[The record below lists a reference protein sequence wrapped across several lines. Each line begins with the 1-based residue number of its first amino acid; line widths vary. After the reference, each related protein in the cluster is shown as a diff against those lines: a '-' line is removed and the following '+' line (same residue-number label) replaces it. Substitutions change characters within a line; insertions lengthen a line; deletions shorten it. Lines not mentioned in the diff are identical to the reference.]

1 MRGPARRICI
11 GRSPTPRGRS
21 ARGWPCR
28 CTSWTV
34 SVLDTVPAGV
44 ETELTRFFAAARL
57 RASDYGEHYV
67 ALWDSLEQASS
78 GGKRVRPALV
88 LAAYSG
94 FGGRD
99 QSLVAPVAVSFELL
113 HTAFV
118 IHDDVIDRDLAR
130 RGVANIAGRFNDR
143 ALAHGAAADQ
153 AGVWA
158 AAAAILAGDLALS
171 EAHRALAK
179 LPVDVRT
186 RLRLLDLLDRAVFV
200 SAAGELADVTNSSA
214 RHPLT
219 VAEVITTLENKTA
232 VYSFEAPLQAGAVLA
247 GASAEAIRLLG
258 RFGRLVG
265 VAFQLTDDLL
275 GVFGDPVK
283 TGKSVKADLREGKQT
298 AMIAHAGGTETW
310 SLIAPYLGKIDLS
323 DEEAERAREHL
334 RACGAKAAAEGLAYD
349 HSRLAI
355 EALDSAVIPAELR
368 ARLTELADAAVNRA
382 R

>member
-1 MRGPARRICI
+1 M
-11 GRSPTPRGRS
+11 
-21 ARGWPCR
+21 
-28 CTSWTV
+28 
-34 SVLDTVPAGV
+34 LDTVAAGV
-44 ETELTRFFAAARL
+44 ATELTRFFAAARL

-67 ALWDSLEQASS
+67 ALWDFLERASS

-88 LAAYSG
+88 LAAYAG

-99 QSLVAPVAVSFELL
+99 QTLVVPVAVSFELL
-113 HTAFV
+113 HTAFL

-130 RGVANIAGRFNDR
+130 RGQANIAGRFNDR
-143 ALAHGAAADQ
+143 ALAHGADSDQ
-153 AGVWA
+153 AQVWA

-179 LPVDVRT
+179 LPADVDT

-232 VYSFEAPLQAGAVLA
+232 VYSFEGPLQAGAVLA
-247 GASAEAIRLLG
+247 GASAEAIGLLG
-258 RFGRLVG
+258 RYGRLVG

-275 GVFGDPVK
+275 GVFGDAVE
-283 TGKSVKADLREGKQT
+283 TGKSVTADLREGKQT
-298 AMIAHAGGTETW
+298 ALIAHAGTTESW
-310 SLIAPYLGKIDLS
+310 SLIAPYLGKVDLS
-323 DEEAERAREHL
+323 EEEAEQAREHL
-334 RACGAKAAAEGLAYD
+334 RACGAKATAE
-349 HSRLAI
+349 RLASDYSRSAV
-355 EALDSAVIPAELR
+355 EALDSAIIPAELR
-368 ARLTELADAAVNRA
+368 ASLTELAHSAVNRS

>member
-1 MRGPARRICI
+1 M
-11 GRSPTPRGRS
+11 
-21 ARGWPCR
+21 
-28 CTSWTV
+28 
-34 SVLDTVPAGV
+34 LDTVAVGV
-44 ETELTRFFAAARL
+44 ETELARFFAAARL
-57 RASDYGEHYV
+57 RATDYGEHYV
-67 ALWDSLEQASS
+67 ELWDALEQASS

-88 LAAYSG
+88 VAAFAG

-99 QSLVAPVAVSFELL
+99 HALVAPVAVSFELL
-113 HTAFV
+113 HTAFL
-118 IHDDVIDRDLAR
+118 IHDDVIDRDLTR

-143 ALAHGAAADQ
+143 ALAHGAAPDQ
-153 AGVWA
+153 AVVWA

-179 LPVDVRT
+179 LPVDVHT

-219 VAEVITTLENKTA
+219 VEEVIATLLNKTA

-258 RFGRLVG
+258 QYGRLVG
-265 VAFQLTDDLL
+265 VAFQLTDDVL
-275 GVFGDPVK
+275 GVFGDPLQ
-283 TGKSVKADLREGKQT
+283 TGKSVTADLREGKQT
-298 AMIAHAGGTETW
+298 ALIAHAGHTASW
-310 SLIAPYLGKIDLS
+310 SLIEPYLGKVDLS
-323 DEEAERAREHL
+323 EAEADRAREHL

-349 HSRLAI
+349 HSRQAVDTLDPAI
-355 EALDSAVIPAELR
+355 IPAELR
-368 ARLTELADAAVNRA
+368 ANLIELADAAVNRS

>member
-1 MRGPARRICI
+1 M
-11 GRSPTPRGRS
+11 
-21 ARGWPCR
+21 
-28 CTSWTV
+28 
-34 SVLDTVPAGV
+34 LDTVPAGV
-44 ETELTRFFAAARL
+44 EIELARFFAAARL

-67 ALWDSLEQASS
+67 ALWDSLALASN

-88 LAAYSG
+88 MAAYTG

-99 QSLVAPVAVSFELL
+99 QALVAPVAVSFELL
-113 HTAFV
+113 HTAFL
-118 IHDDVIDRDLAR
+118 IHDDVIDHDLAR

-143 ALAHGAAADQ
+143 ALANGAATEQ

-179 LPVDVRT
+179 LPVDAPT

-219 VAEVITTLENKTA
+219 MAEVLTTLENKTA

-247 GASAEAIRLLG
+247 GAGADAIRILG
-258 RFGRLVG
+258 RYGRLVG

-275 GVFGDPVK
+275 GVFGDPLK
-283 TGKSVKADLREGKQT
+283 TGKSVTADLREGKQT
-298 AMIAHAGGTETW
+298 ALIAHAGSTASW
-310 SLIAPYLGKIDLS
+310 SLVAPYLGKVDLN
-323 DEEAERAREHL
+323 DDEAERAREHL
-334 RACGAKAAAEGLAYD
+334 RACGAKEAAEGLAYD
-349 HSRLAI
+349 HSRLAV
-355 EALDSAVIPAELR
+355 EVLDPAIIPAELR
-368 ARLTELADAAVNRA
+368 ASLLELADAAVNRS

>member
-1 MRGPARRICI
+1 M
-11 GRSPTPRGRS
+11 
-21 ARGWPCR
+21 
-28 CTSWTV
+28 
-34 SVLDTVPAGV
+34 LDTAATGV

-57 RASDYGEHYV
+57 RATDYGEHYV
-67 ALWDSLEQASS
+67 ALWDSLEEASS

-113 HTAFV
+113 HTAFL
-118 IHDDVIDRDLAR
+118 IHDDVIDRDLNR

-179 LPVDVRT
+179 LPVDVHT

-200 SAAGELADVTNSSA
+200 SAAGELADVTNSSSN
-214 RHPLT
+214 RPLS
-219 VAEVITTLENKTA
+219 VAEVISTLENKTA

-258 RFGRLVG
+258 CYGRLVG

-275 GVFGDPVK
+275 GVFGDPLK
-283 TGKSVKADLREGKQT
+283 TGKSVSADLREGKQT
-298 AMIAHAGGTETW
+298 ALIAHAGGTDTW
-310 SLIAPYLGKIDLS
+310 ALIAPYLGKVDLS
-323 DEEAERAREHL
+323 EEEAERAREHL
-334 RACGAKAAAEGLAYD
+334 RACGAKTAAEGLAYD

-355 EALDSAVIPAELR
+355 EALESDVIPAELR
-368 ARLTELADAAVNRA
+368 ASLTALAEAAVNRS

>member
-1 MRGPARRICI
+1 M
-11 GRSPTPRGRS
+11 PRGRS
-21 ARGWPCR
+21 ARGWLCR
-28 CTSWTV
+28 CSSWTLF
-34 SVLDTVPAGV
+34 VLDTVATGV
-44 ETELTRFFAAARL
+44 ETDLTRFFAAARL

-88 LAAYSG
+88 LAAYAG

-113 HTAFV
+113 HTAFL

-143 ALAHGAAADQ
+143 ALAHGAVADQ

-179 LPVDVRT
+179 LPVDVHT

-214 RHPLT
+214 QHPLS
-219 VAEVITTLENKTA
+219 VEEVITTLENKTA

-258 RFGRLVG
+258 RYGRLVG

-283 TGKSVKADLREGKQT
+283 TGKSVTADLREGKQT
-298 AMIAHAGGTETW
+298 ALIAHAGGTESW

-323 DEEAERAREHL
+323 EEEAERAREHL

-349 HSRLAI
+349 HSRLAVDT
-355 EALDSAVIPAELR
+355 LDPAIIPAELR
-368 ARLTELADAAVNRA
+368 ATLIELAEAAVNRA

>member
-1 MRGPARRICI
+1 MPP
-11 GRSPTPRGRS
+11 GRSV
-21 ARGWPCR
+21 RGWCSK
-28 CTSWTV
+28 CSSWTIF
-34 SVLDTVPAGV
+34 VLDTVAAGV
-44 ETELTRFFAAARL
+44 ETELARFFAAARL

-88 LAAYSG
+88 LAAYAG

-99 QSLVAPVAVSFELL
+99 QTLVSPVAVSFELL
-113 HTAFV
+113 HTAFL
-118 IHDDVIDRDLAR
+118 IHDDVIDHDLAR
-130 RGVANIAGRFNDR
+130 RGVANIAGRFTDR
-143 ALAHGAAADQ
+143 ALAHGASADQ

-179 LPVDVRT
+179 LPLDVPT
-186 RLRLLDLLDRAVFV
+186 RLRLVDLLDRAVFV

-214 RHPLT
+214 GHPLT
-219 VAEVITTLENKTA
+219 MAEVIATLENKTA

-258 RFGRLVG
+258 HYGRLVG

-283 TGKSVKADLREGKQT
+283 TGKSVTADLREGKQT
-298 AMIAHAGGTETW
+298 ALIAHAGGTESW
-310 SLIAPYLGKIDLS
+310 SLIAPYLGKVDLS
-323 DEEAERAREHL
+323 EEEAERAREHL

-349 HSRLAI
+349 HSRLAV
-355 EALDSAVIPAELR
+355 ETLSPAVIPANLR
-368 ARLTELADAAVNRA
+368 ATLIELAEAAVNRA